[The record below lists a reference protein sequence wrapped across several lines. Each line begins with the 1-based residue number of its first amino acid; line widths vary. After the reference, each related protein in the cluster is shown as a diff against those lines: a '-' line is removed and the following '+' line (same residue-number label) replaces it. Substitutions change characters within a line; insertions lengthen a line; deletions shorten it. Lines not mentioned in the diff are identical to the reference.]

1 MRHRRRQRSSLT
13 ARSFVLVFLSI
24 ALITACSSSVTVANA
39 LSLSAAAPKPKAIVV
54 GAGPVGVTTAL
65 TLSSA
70 PHNYDVA
77 LLESAPEVSSQYD
90 PSKAFLYNVNL
101 RGQALTSK
109 FPSMQAKLADR
120 GVPSAGFGGVA
131 LTVVPADPNKP
142 LPKKEDKVAGG
153 VDNKEEEPSSDD
165 DNEEKK
171 KKSEKT
177 SPKASYWIPRHAMV
191 QLMLECVQEH
201 NAECSS
207 NAELGRIDYCPGT
220 ECQSIRPSSDD
231 SCVVVTTVD
240 KSTGQTIK
248 RHATLLV
255 GADGMNSRVRE
266 CLASQNATEF
276 ASWSNYKPEKFQL
289 RKWTSPS
296 SHQRIKV
303 PPRFQIPDGEGGALT
318 TKSDSIYAIRSIYTG
333 PRNYLSLGLL
343 PMKDDNAVR
352 PTNIVTRPDHEIWK
366 IKDGEGVRQWFEKAY
381 PRMPFG
387 KDGWMI
393 PDEEWD
399 RFAKAEGTR
408 FPHCQYSPGM
418 DISNDKGT
426 CGIALVGDA
435 IHAFPPDIGQGVN
448 AGLAD
453 VVALDMALQGKDTVT
468 GEDAADEDES
478 LTLKSNID
486 RYQNQHEAEIASLIR
501 LARFGAPYQ
510 YKQPHRIDVIRRKI
524 WTANVI
530 LRLLLYKLTLG
541 LVPAQC
547 IMLSQDPKLT
557 FRQVMRRADLTAL
570 SFKAIALAVMGTL
583 LRKRF
588 GLSA

>member
-1 MRHRRRQRSSLT
+1 MT
-13 ARSFVLVFLSI
+13 VLLSI
-24 ALITACSSSVTVANA
+24 ALTACSSSVTNA
-39 LSLSAAAPKPKAIVV
+39 LSIAAAALKPKAIVV
-54 GAGPVGVTTAL
+54 GAGPVGVAAAL

-70 PHNYDVA
+70 PHSYDVT

-101 RGQALTSK
+101 RGQALASK
-109 FPSMQAKLADR
+109 FPSLQAKLAER
-120 GVPSAGFGGVA
+120 GVPSGGFGGVDFM
-131 LTVVPADPNKP
+131 VVPADPNKP
-142 LPKKEDKVAGG
+142 LPKKKDKVAGG
-153 VDNKEEEPSSDD
+153 VDNKQEKKEKGPSSDKD
-165 DNEEKK
+165 KK
-171 KKSEKT
+171 KDE
-177 SPKASYWIPRHAMV
+177 PKPSYWIPRHAMV

-201 NAECSS
+201 NAECVS
-207 NAELGRIDYCPGT
+207 NAELGRIDYRPGT

-231 SCVVVTTVD
+231 TCVVVTTVD
-240 KSTGQTIK
+240 TSSGQTLK
-248 RHATLLV
+248 RHAALLV

-266 CLASQNATEF
+266 CLASHTVPEF
-276 ASWSNYKPEKFQL
+276 ASWSNYNPDKFQL
-289 RKWTSPS
+289 QKWTSPS

-303 PPRFQIPDGEGGALT
+303 LQLPPRFQIPDGEGGALT
-318 TKSDSIYAIRSIYTG
+318 TKSDSIYSIRSIYTG

-387 KDGWMI
+387 KDGGMI
-393 PDEEWD
+393 SDEEWD

-408 FPHCQYSPGM
+408 FPYCQYSPGM
-418 DISNDKGT
+418 GISNDKGT

-453 VVALDMALQGKDTVT
+453 VVALDMALQGQDTVT
-468 GEDAADEDES
+468 GEDVSIGDQS

-486 RYQNQHEAEIASLIR
+486 RYQKQHEPEIASLIR

-524 WTANVI
+524 WTANVV
-530 LRLLLYKLTLG
+530 LRLFLNKLSFG
-541 LVPAQC
+541 LIPAQC
-547 IMLSQDPKLT
+547 IMLSQDPTLS

-570 SFKAIALAVMGTL
+570 SLKAIALAVIGTL
-583 LRKRF
+583 LKRKF
-588 GLSA
+588 GFLA

>member
-1 MRHRRRQRSSLT
+1 MRQPWAVLFYLSFTASLT
-13 ARSFVLVFLSI
+13 VTNALSI
-24 ALITACSSSVTVANA
+24 A
-39 LSLSAAAPKPKAIVV
+39 AATPKPKAIVV
-54 GAGPVGVTTAL
+54 GAGPVGVAAAL

-70 PHNYDVA
+70 PHNYDVT

-101 RGQALTSK
+101 RGQELTSK
-109 FPSMQAKLADR
+109 FPSLQAKLAER
-120 GVPSAGFGGVA
+120 GVPSGGFGGVDFM
-131 LTVVPADPNKP
+131 VVPADPNKS
-142 LPKKEDKVAGG
+142 LPKKKDKVAGG
-153 VDNKEEEPSSDD
+153 VDNKKEGPSSD
-165 DNEEKK
+165 EKDK
-171 KKSEKT
+171 KDE
-177 SPKASYWIPRHAMV
+177 PKPSYWIPRHAMV
-191 QLMLECVQEH
+191 QLMLECVEEH
-201 NAECSS
+201 NAECIS
-207 NAELGRIDYCPGT
+207 NAKLGRIDYCPGT
-220 ECQSIRPSSDD
+220 ECQSIRPSLDD
-231 SCVVVTTVD
+231 TSVVVTTVD
-240 KSTGQTIK
+240 TSTGQTLK
-248 RHATLLV
+248 RHAALLV

-266 CLASQNATEF
+266 CLVASHNVPEF
-276 ASWSNYKPEKFQL
+276 ASWSNYNPDKFQL

-303 PPRFQIPDGEGGALT
+303 LQLPPRFQIPDGEGGALT
-318 TKSDSIYAIRSIYTG
+318 TKSDSIYSIRSIYTG

-387 KDGWMI
+387 KDGGMI
-393 PDEEWD
+393 SDEEWD

-408 FPHCQYSPGM
+408 FPYCQYSPGM
-418 DISNDKGT
+418 GISNDKGT

-453 VVALDMALQGKDTVT
+453 VVALDMALQGQDTVT
-468 GEDAADEDES
+468 GEDVSIGDQS

-486 RYQNQHEAEIASLIR
+486 RYQKQHEPEIASLIR

-524 WTANVI
+524 WTANVV
-530 LRLLLYKLTLG
+530 LRLFLNKLSFG
-541 LVPAQC
+541 LIPAQC
-547 IMLSQDPKLT
+547 IMLSQDPTLS

-570 SFKAIALAVMGTL
+570 SLKAIALAVIGTL
-583 LRKRF
+583 LKRKF
-588 GLSA
+588 GFLA

>member
-1 MRHRRRQRSSLT
+1 MIAHRRCLPRSFLPVLLCFSFAACFVVHVPTAHALSSLST
-13 ARSFVLVFLSI
+13 AATPGR
-24 ALITACSSSVTVANA
+24 
-39 LSLSAAAPKPKAIVV
+39 PKAIVV
-54 GAGPVGVTTAL
+54 GAGPVGVAAAL

-70 PHNYDVA
+70 PHHYDVA
-77 LLESAPEVSSQYD
+77 LLESAPEISSQYD

-109 FPSMQAKLADR
+109 FPGMQAKLAER
-120 GVPSAGFGGVA
+120 GVPSGGFGGVDFM
-131 LTVVPADPNKP
+131 VVPADPGKP
-142 LPKKEDKVAGG
+142 LPKKKDRVAGG
-153 VDNKEEEPSSDD
+153 ANNSKEEGSSATDA
-165 DNEEKK
+165 KK
-171 KKSEKT
+171 KEEDEEAK
-177 SPKASYWIPRHAMV
+177 PSYWIPRHAMV
-191 QLMLECVQEH
+191 QLMLECVEEH
-201 NAECSS
+201 NAECRSD
-207 NAELGRIDYCPGT
+207 AELGRIDYCPGT

-231 SCVVVTTVD
+231 SCVVVATLD
-240 KSTGQTIK
+240 KSTGQTLK
-248 RHATLLV
+248 RHAALLV
-255 GADGMNSRVRE
+255 GADGANSRVRE
-266 CLASQNATEF
+266 CLASDDAAAAF
-276 ASWSNYKPEKFQL
+276 ASWANCKPETFQL

-303 PPRFQIPDGEGGALT
+303 LQLPPRFQIPDGEGGTLT
-318 TKSDSIYAIRSIYTG
+318 TKSDSIYAIRSIHTG

-343 PMKDDNAVR
+343 PMKDDDAVR
-352 PTNIVTRPDHEIWK
+352 PTNIVTRPDHEIWN
-366 IKDGEGVRQWFEKAY
+366 IRDGEGVRQWFEKAY

-387 KDGWMI
+387 KDGGMI
-393 PDEEWD
+393 SDAEWD

-408 FPHCQYSPGM
+408 FPYCQYSPGM
-418 DISNDKGT
+418 GVSNDAGT

-468 GEDAADEDES
+468 GEDARDEDKR

-486 RYQNQHEAEIASLIR
+486 RYQKQHEAEIASLIR

-530 LRLLLYKLTLG
+530 LRLLLNKLTLG

-570 SFKAIALAVMGTL
+570 SFKAIALAVIGTL

>member
-1 MRHRRRQRSSLT
+1 MIAHPRRQRSSLT
-13 ARSFVLVFLSI
+13 ARPFVPILLST
-24 ALITACSSSVTVANA
+24 ALLITACSSSVTVANA

-54 GAGPVGVTTAL
+54 GAGPVGVAAAL

-70 PHNYDVA
+70 PHNYDVT

-109 FPSMQAKLADR
+109 FPSMQAKLAER

-131 LTVVPADPNKP
+131 LTIVPADPNKP
-142 LPKKEDKVAGG
+142 LPKKKDKVAGG
-153 VDNKEEEPSSDD
+153 VDNKEE
-165 DNEEKK
+165 KK
-171 KKSEKT
+171 ESEKP
-177 SPKASYWIPRHAMV
+177 SPKPSYWIPRHAMV
-191 QLMLECVQEH
+191 QLMLECVEEH
-201 NAECSS
+201 NAECMS
-207 NAELGRIDYCPGT
+207 NAKLGRIDYCPGT

-266 CLASQNATEF
+266 CLASNNVTEF
-276 ASWSNYKPEKFQL
+276 ASWSNYKSGKFQL

-303 PPRFQIPDGEGGALT
+303 LQLPPRFQIPDGEGGALT

-366 IKDGEGVRQWFEKAY
+366 IQDGEGVRQWFERAY

-387 KDGWMI
+387 KDGGMI
-393 PDEEWD
+393 PDAEWD

-408 FPHCQYSPGM
+408 FPYCQYSPGM
-418 DISNDKGT
+418 GISNDRGS

-468 GEDAADEDES
+468 GEDVADRDES

-486 RYQNQHEAEIASLIR
+486 RYQKQHEPEIASLIR

-530 LRLLLYKLTLG
+530 LRLLLNKLSFG

-547 IMLSQDPKLT
+547 IMLSQNPKLT

-570 SFKAIALAVMGTL
+570 SFKAIALAVIGTL
-583 LRKRF
+583 LKRRF
-588 GLSA
+588 GLPA